1 MFSKV
6 FTWVAKAAAVTVA
19 GIAAK
24 EIAVRSKRLLDERR
38 AANSALS
45 DADQNSDGQS
55 NIQSND
61 QSNIQGNRDRHQG
74 VVEDADRS
82 SQRAPDGTGLVDE
95 WGEESFPA
103 SDAPQSW

>member
-19 GIAAK
+19 GIAVK
-24 EIAVRSKRLLDERR
+24 EIARRSKRMLEDRR
-38 AANSALS
+38 AASANVGADS
-45 DADQNSDGQS
+45 TDAGRDAGRAS
-55 NIQSND
+55 
-61 QSNIQGNRDRHQG
+61 DRHRDDG
-74 VVEDADRS
+74 VAEDADRS
-82 SQRAPDGTGLVDE
+82 TQRAPDGTSVVDE